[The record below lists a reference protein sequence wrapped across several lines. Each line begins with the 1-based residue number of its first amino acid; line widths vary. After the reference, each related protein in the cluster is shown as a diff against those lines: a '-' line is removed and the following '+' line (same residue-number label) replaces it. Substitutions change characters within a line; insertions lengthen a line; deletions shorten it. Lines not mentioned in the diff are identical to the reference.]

1 MAALKAFSIKDNNI
15 AKKPSTIDV
24 DSEGEGIQKKAIK
37 VDSRWKRGMKNKTKK
52 YLSQD
57 REEIHTL
64 KTKQV
69 FHAVKKINLQVGI
82 VPRNL

>member
-37 VDSRWKRGMKNKTKK
+37 VDSR
-52 YLSQD
+52 
-57 REEIHTL
+57 
-64 KTKQV
+64 
-69 FHAVKKINLQVGI
+69 
-82 VPRNL
+82 